1 MLGCSDAAVS
11 PATSGLDHII
21 IVTMENRSFD
31 HLLGWLP
38 GSDGRQ
44 AGLSYVDG
52 AGTSH
57 STYHLINDFQGC
69 GFADP
74 DHSFAGGRAEYNGGA
89 CDGWLRA
96 GANDMYTISYY
107 EAADLPFL
115 GRAAPQWTVLDRYFA
130 PFMGPTGPNRLISQT
145 GQTDRLSNTGA
156 ITTLPSIWDRL
167 SAAGISGANYGNQ
180 IVTASAF
187 GPRLASVIRPI
198 TSFYS
203 DAAAGTLPNVSY
215 VDPDF
220 SMAYTNTYH
229 PHDDIRNGEAFL
241 AGVYRAVTTGPLWRS
256 SLLLITFDEWG
267 GFYDHVRPPAAPIP
281 PGELG
286 IGNTDGLRGFRIPTI
301 LVSPFARRRNISS
314 VVYDHA
320 SILRLIEWRWNLEPL
335 TVRDAGANNLADEL
349 DFAHPDISAP
359 VYDVPAGP
367 FGGPCP

>member
-1 MLGCSDAAVS
+1 MAAPVRRICLAYS
-11 PATSGLDHII
+11 GGLDTSVILRWLREHYEAE
-21 IVTMENRSFD
+21 IVAFCAD
-31 HLLGWLP
+31 LGQEEELDGLP
-38 GSDGRQ
+38 EKAR
-44 AGLSYVDG
+44 ATG
-52 AGTSH
+52 AADCVIDD
-57 STYHLINDFQGC
+57 LREEFARDFV
-69 GFADP
+69 FP
-74 DHSFAGGRAEYNGGA
+74 M
-89 CDGWLRA
+89 LRA
-96 GANDMYTISYY
+96 GANDVYTISYY

-115 GRAAPQWTVLDRYFA
+115 GRAAPQWTVLDHYFA

-145 GQTDRLSNTGA
+145 GQTDRLSNTGV

-180 IVTASAF
+180 YVTASAF

-198 TSFYS
+198 ASFYS

-241 AGVYRAVTTGPLWRS
+241 SSVYRAVTTGPLWRS

-267 GFYDHVRPPAAPIP
+267 GFYDHVRPPVAPIP
-281 PGELG
+281 PGELA
-286 IGNTDGLRGFRIPTI
+286 IGNTDGLRGFRIPSI

-320 SILRLIEWRWNLEPL
+320 SILRLIEWRWSLEPL